1 MDFNFID
8 ITDEYA
14 LMSAYLQDRPACDCG
29 TGMLPIGDTD
39 MFRCSFC
46 GAMWDLHDY
55 LYRGPFSKI
64 LGPIFTDDYIPE
76 GCEACGNPAYPKCK
90 TSCNL
95 FDD

>member
-1 MDFNFID
+1 MDFDFID
-8 ITDEYA
+8 ITNEDEIID
-14 LMSAYLQDRPACDCG
+14 AYLYERPACDCG

-39 MFRCSFC
+39 NFHCPSC
-46 GAMWDLHDY
+46 GAMWDLHEY

-64 LGPIFTDDYIPE
+64 LGPFYTDDYIPE